1 MLTEAQAD
9 AIDAHRDERKERAIE
24 RRHLE
29 MLETFS
35 SVGRI
40 DGAQLALF
48 EHSSP
53 GSDLALR
60 AWAASHGLPIDYH
73 PVQDWPGCFVTR
85 VTTKG
90 GADITVHT
98 GVCVTPPVPRTVKP

>member
-1 MLTEAQAD
+1 MLTEA
-9 AIDAHRDERKERAIE
+9 HE
-24 RRHLE
+24 RRHDQRQAAIDL
-29 MLETFS
+29 MSAFD
-35 SVGRI
+35 RI
-40 DGAQLALF
+40 SQIDNAQLTIF
-48 EHSSP
+48 ERDTP
-53 GSDLALR
+53 GIESTLR

-98 GVCVTPPVPRTVKP
+98 GVCVTPPVPRTVQP